1 VLLLKARPQVRR
13 KNVMVFNKIRADLRR
28 WWDIHVTIR
37 ELNQLDYDELSDLGI
52 GRWQIPEIAHKGAI

>member
-1 VLLLKARPQVRR
+1 MLFDK
-13 KNVMVFNKIRADLRR
+13 FRADLRR
-28 WWDIHVTIR
+28 WWGIHVTIR